1 MTINNVDIILIFF
14 YKQRYVIYFS
24 LLLVNG
30 YVFVN
35 DEI

>member
-14 YKQRYVIYFS
+14 YKQRYVIYF
-24 LLLVNG
+24 LLVNG